1 MNFLALPLFAG
12 CGSPLASFTQYDNKK
27 RAEHMSNARMA
38 KARAGAVVSSLP
50 VGWIKGP
57 DGKYDFDP
65 EVKDAIPAIIDTF
78 RQQRSIRRT
87 IKALAEAGTKVPCRQ
102 GKRLYFVRPSLNNI
116 RNLNQP
122 LIARNTKPRAL
133 PIPAVLGAWCF
144 CPMPCSSTRFAWSC

>member
-87 IKALAEAGTKVPCRQ
+87 IKALAEAGIKVPCRQ

-122 LIARNTKPRAL
+122 LIAP
-133 PIPAVLGAWCF
+133 
-144 CPMPCSSTRFAWSC
+144 

>member
-1 MNFLALPLFAG
+1 
-12 CGSPLASFTQYDNKK
+12 
-27 RAEHMSNARMA
+27 MA

-87 IKALAEAGTKVPCRQ
+87 IKALAEAG
-102 GKRLYFVRPSLNNI
+102 
-116 RNLNQP
+116 NQST
-122 LIARNTKPRAL
+122 LQTREAAL
-133 PIPAVLGAWCF
+133 LRKAKSQQHKEPKPAVNS
-144 CPMPCSSTRFAWSC
+144 P